1 MHCLQND
8 LRQCNASQRE
18 AICHGD
24 GPALILAGPGS
35 GKTMVITK
43 RLRYLIETMRVPPS
57 DILVVTF
64 TRAAAREMEQRFA
77 ASMQASL
84 PVCFG
89 TFHAIYYHILR
100 ESSPGQSFSLLQ
112 EKEKQTYMRRIL
124 RGQRLD
130 TELAEAFLDAVG
142 RWKNQG
148 FLAETIPSVETAS
161 EEQVRAVFDGYGR
174 LCREAGK
181 LDFDDM
187 ACECLRLLEE
197 RPAVLHAWQRRF
209 RYILADEY
217 QDIAPIQERILAMLA
232 QPEHNLFA
240 VGDDDQSIYGF
251 RGAEPASMLSFAQ
264 RYPGTK
270 EIVLEV
276 NYRCRP
282 DIIRAADRVIR
293 ENKNRFVKTQRPAR
307 ESAAQQSV
315 ICRGF
320 ADRETQN
327 AEICRILQEQKRR
340 GVLTRTAILFRRHGD
355 AAALT
360 AVLHGAGIPC
370 VSPVRRQS
378 LSDHFVTED
387 ITAYLR
393 FVYGDNTRKNFYRIM
408 NRPFRG
414 IDRESCDGEQIDFGA
429 LLAYHRVDAQVIR
442 ELHKLYKDRAR
453 AGGLSLYAAFVYI
466 KKGMGY
472 ENWLRKTYKGAALE
486 ESLAVLQRLGMLA
499 VKADS
504 EPKTA
509 AGDGAENVSAWE
521 RLLQRAGDGR
531 KDGDRAN
538 GSGDRVFVLT
548 LHGAK
553 GLEFDA
559 VFLPDLNEGSMP
571 HKKAAL
577 EQEIEEER
585 RLFYVGMTRAREQL
599 YLFYRTGTEKE
610 PENVSRFLKPLM
622 DLPYCHK

>member
-1 MHCLQND
+1 MRCLKDD

-35 GKTMVITK
+35 GKTTVITW
-43 RLRYLIETMRVPPS
+43 RLRHLIGTRRIPPS

-77 ASMQASL
+77 ALMQAAV
-84 PVCFG
+84 PVRFG

-100 ESSPGQSFSLLQ
+100 ESSPKQSVSFLQ
-112 EKEKQTYMRRIL
+112 EKEKQTYMRQVL
-124 RGQRLD
+124 RRQRLD
-130 TELAEAFLDAVG
+130 TELAETFLDAVG

-148 FLAETIPSVETAS
+148 CRAETVTAVDTAPA
-161 EEQVRAVFDGYGR
+161 EAVRAVFAGYTR

-197 RPAVLHAWQRRF
+197 RPAVLHTWQRRF
-209 RYILADEY
+209 RYVLVDEY

-232 QPEHNLFA
+232 RPESNLFV
-240 VGDDDQSIYGF
+240 VGDDDQSVYGF
-251 RGAEPASMLSFAQ
+251 RGAGPALMLSFAQ

-270 EIVLEV
+270 EIVLET

-307 ESAAQQSV
+307 ESAAQQAV

-320 ADRETQN
+320 TDREAQN
-327 AEICRILQEQKRR
+327 AEICRILQERKRQGALR
-340 GVLTRTAILFRRHGD
+340 DTAVLFRRHSD
-355 AAALT
+355 ATALT
-360 AVLHGAGIPC
+360 TLLRDAGIPC
-370 VSPVRRQS
+370 LHPVRKQT
-378 LSDHFVTED
+378 LAGHFVTED

-393 FVYGDNTRKNFYRIM
+393 FVCGDATRKNFYRIM

-414 IDRESCDGEQIDFGA
+414 IARESCSGERVDLRA
-429 LLAYHRVDAQVIR
+429 VAAYHCADAQVVS
-442 ELHKLYKDRAR
+442 ELHKLQKDRIR
-453 AGGLSLYAAFVYI
+453 AAGLSLYAAFVYI

-472 ENWLRKTYKGAALE
+472 EDWLRKTYRGAALE
-486 ESLAVLQRLGMLA
+486 ESLTVLRRLGTLA
-499 VKADS
+499 AKA
-504 EPKTA
+504 
-509 AGDGAENVSAWE
+509 GGGAEKTRAWE
-521 RLLQRAGDGR
+521 RLLQEADDSDRDGGRA
-531 KDGDRAN
+531 KDG
-538 GSGDRVFVLT
+538 GDSVTVLT
-548 LHGAK
+548 CHGAK
-553 GLEFDA
+553 GLEFDE
-559 VFLPDLNEGSMP
+559 VFLPDLNEGCMP
-571 HKKAAL
+571 HQKAAT

-585 RLFYVGMTRAREQL
+585 RLFYVGMTRAREKL

-610 PENVSRFLKPLM
+610 PENMSRFLKPLM
-622 DLPYCHK
+622 DLPYCHKGF